1 MYSAERMYLS
11 PIFDIAKCLVD
22 LLPDCLM
29 MGFRPTYFVACFAVL
44 NCLSANRVRM
54 CGIVPSLMAVMDFR
68 SFACWFNSLSDLMR
82 DWMTISMTLI
92 SDWVFLMLVSIYGF
106 I

>member
-1 MYSAERMYLS
+1 MYSADLMYLS

-29 MGFRPTYFVACFAVL
+29 IGLRPTYFVACLAVL

-54 CGIVPSLMAVMDFR
+54 CGIVPSLMAVIDFR
-68 SFACWFNSLSDLMR
+68 SFACLYKWLSDLMR
-82 DWMTISMTLI
+82 DWMTYSMTFI
-92 SDWVFLMLVSIYGF
+92 SALVFLILVSM
-106 I
+106 